1 MGVTNSNPNSYEEML
16 KRLQQ
21 DRNTPP
27 PVVAAP
33 ALSPA
38 AVAEMERL
46 HKQDAD
52 DPIYSDGVTPTE
64 TLKPVDNNAWYD
76 AWVSQLEPPMDA
88 EEKARRERAAYISS
102 GIMNLGNAFGAIG
115 NMFAARH
122 GAPAQKMAD
131 IPDVD
136 TKVNAFRDR
145 ADKVRNAYLNGLATR
160 EKMRQQD
167 ALLRVREQQL
177 AETKRRQDYLDKRLQ
192 ADIDW
197 RDVRAKN
204 MRVLAEL
211 KAQQQEIDKAYKEG
225 RLSTERYNA
234 ETRRIQT
241 GIAQYNAQM
250 RWGDTT
256 VDVDEEYTLDALG
269 RKTGTAKTTTTSHT
283 PAGRG
288 GSNTNSGKG
297 NGNSS
302 QTQSGGEKGKGK
314 VDQNKLAGFSIR
326 K

>member
-27 PVVAAP
+27 PVVPAP

-136 TKVNAFRDR
+136 TKVNAFRAR
-145 ADKVRNAYLNGLATR
+145 ADKVRDAYLNGLATR

-167 ALLRVREQQL
+167 ALLKIRNDQL
-177 AETKRRQDYLDKRLQ
+177 AESARYNNERLQIQRDREERLRLKDSYNQKRLEALSQKDAAQ
-192 ADIDW
+192 AEYWKAKAEAVDSLTQSQ
-197 RDVRAKN
+197 VQANLARAGASDAQ
-204 MRVLAEL
+204 AEAAYARAAKTRSETGGEKVVVKTKVDPL
-211 KAQQQEIDKAYKEG
+211 TGREIKE
-225 RLSTERYNA
+225 
-234 ETRRIQT
+234 ETR
-241 GIAQYNAQM
+241 
-250 RWGDTT
+250 
-256 VDVDEEYTLDALG
+256 
-269 RKTGTAKTTTTSHT
+269 TSHT
-283 PAGRG
+283 KAG
-288 GSNTNSGKG
+288 
-297 NGNSS
+297 
-302 QTQSGGEKGKGK
+302 GGENGKGK
-314 VDQNKLAGFSIR
+314 VNQNKLAGFSIR